1 MRLVSSSG
9 IFVFLAG
16 PVCACV
22 DGLLCECAHRW
33 MGCCECVHR
42 WMDCCMNAYIGGW
55 VVVCTHQLLL

>member
-22 DGLLCECAHRW
+22 GGLLCECAHRW
-33 MGCCECVHR
+33 MGCYV
-42 WMDCCMNAYIGGW
+42 NAYTGGW
-55 VVVCTHQLLL
+55 IVV